1 MAKRV
6 LDVGNCDMDHGSI
19 RNLVQRHFGA
29 EVVRVHGSDDA
40 LAALRAGPF
49 NLVVVNRKLDR
60 DGSDGLAIIRQV
72 KADEQLRAT
81 PVMLITNYAEYQD
94 QAVAAGAEQG
104 FGKSELGDTRVV
116 ENLGRFLS

>member
-1 MAKRV
+1 MAKRM
-6 LDVGNCDMDHGSI
+6 LDVGNCDLDHGSI

-60 DGSDGLAIIRQV
+60 DGSDGLAIFIAPSQHER
-72 KADEQLRAT
+72 KKR
-81 PVMLITNYAEYQD
+81 
-94 QAVAAGAEQG
+94 GG
-104 FGKSELGDTRVV
+104 
-116 ENLGRFLS
+116 